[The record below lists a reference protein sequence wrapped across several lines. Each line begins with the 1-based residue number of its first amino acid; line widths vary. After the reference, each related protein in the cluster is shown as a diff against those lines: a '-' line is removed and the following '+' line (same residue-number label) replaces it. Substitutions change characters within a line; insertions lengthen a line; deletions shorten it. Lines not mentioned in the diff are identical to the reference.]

1 MGKTVI
7 ALTAAD
13 RILYDRFEVSKVLV
27 IAPLRV
33 AEDMAAA
40 DILNVRFLHLED
52 EAEKA
57 SPEPAPAPE
66 EEWIKTHEN
75 WI

>member
-1 MGKTVI
+1 
-7 ALTAAD
+7 
-13 RILYDRFEVSKVLV
+13 
-27 IAPLRV
+27 
-33 AEDMAAA
+33 MAAA

-66 EEWIKTHEN
+66 EEWIRTHEN